1 MKAYIVRRLL
11 TLFPLVLAMSFVTFM
26 FIQLAPGDYFAT
38 LRLNPQ
44 ISEETV
50 ARLEAQYHMDK
61 PPIVQYGYWLK
72 NIVVSARHLRLDLG
86 YSISQKQP
94 VSTVIASRLV
104 NTLLLSISA
113 ILITWLVAI
122 PIGIYSAVHQY
133 SWGDKFFSALAF
145 VGMSLPGFFLA
156 LLMLYYFGSELGI
169 LPIGGLKS
177 PNYDQLSAMGKAGDM
192 AAHLVIPT
200 VVLAIGGLASLQ
212 RIMRGNML
220 EVLRMQYVTT
230 ARAKGLPEKRVIYR
244 HALRNAIN
252 PMVTIFGF
260 ELSSL
265 LSGAAL
271 LEIVCGYPGLGQ
283 VLLEAVRSQ
292 DIFLVMGSMLIG
304 GVMLIVGNLVA
315 DVLLAIVDPQVSYQ

>member
-1 MKAYIVRRLL
+1 MKAYIIRRIL
-11 TLFPLVLAMSFVTFM
+11 TLFPLLLAMSFVAFM

-50 ARLEAQYHMDK
+50 ARLEATYHMDK
-61 PPIVQYGYWLK
+61 PAIVQYGYWLK
-72 NIVVSARHLRLDLG
+72 NLLHFDLG

-94 VSTVIASRLV
+94 VTSVIGSRLV
-104 NTLLLSISA
+104 NTLLLSFSA
-113 ILITWLVAI
+113 IFITWAVAI

-133 SWGDKFFSALAF
+133 STGDKIFSGLAF
-145 VGMSLPGFFLA
+145 VGMSLPSFFLA
-156 LLMLYYFGSELGI
+156 LLMLYFFGSQLGL
-169 LPIGGLKS
+169 LPVGGLKS
-177 PNYDQLSAMGKAGDM
+177 PEYDQFSTM
-192 AAHLVIPT
+192 AKIADVGMHLIIPT

-230 ARAKGLPEKRVIYR
+230 ARAKGLPENRVIYR

-260 ELSSL
+260 EFSTL

-283 VLLEAVRSQ
+283 VMLEAVRSQ

-304 GVMLIVGNLVA
+304 GFMLVIGNLIA

>member
-1 MKAYIVRRLL
+1 MTAYITRRLL
-11 TLFPLVLAMSFVTFM
+11 ILLPLLVVMSFVAFM

-38 LRLNPQ
+38 LRMNPQ
-44 ISEETV
+44 ISDETI
-50 ARLEAQYHMDK
+50 ARLQAQYHMDE
-61 PPIVQYGYWLK
+61 PALVQYAFWLRNLLK
-72 NIVVSARHLRLDLG
+72 LDLG

-94 VSTVIASRLV
+94 VTSVIGSRLF
-104 NTLLLSISA
+104 NTLLLSVSA
-113 ILITWLVAI
+113 ILLTWLVAI
-122 PIGIYSAVHQY
+122 PIGIYCAVHQY
-133 SWGDKFFSALAF
+133 SLSDKFFSGLAF

-156 LLMLYYFGSELGI
+156 LLMLYFLGSEVGL

-177 PNYDQLSAMGKAGDM
+177 SNYDQLSSLEKVVDVLS
-192 AAHLVIPT
+192 HLMIPT
-200 VVLAIGGLASLQ
+200 TVLAIGGLASLQ

-220 EVLRMQYVTT
+220 EVLRMQYITT
-230 ARAKGLPEKRVIYR
+230 ARAKGLPENSVIYK

-260 ELSSL
+260 ELSTL

-283 VLLEAVRSQ
+283 VMLEAVRSQ
-292 DIFLVMGSMLIG
+292 DIFLVMGTMLIG
-304 GVMLIVGNLVA
+304 GLLLVLGNLVA

>member
-1 MKAYIVRRLL
+1 MKAYIIRRLL
-11 TLFPLVLAMSFVTFM
+11 TLFPLVLAMSFVAFM
-26 FIQLAPGDYFAT
+26 FIQLAPGNYFAT

-44 ISEETV
+44 ISEEMV
-50 ARLEAQYHMDK
+50 SRLEAQYHMDK
-61 PPIVQYGYWLK
+61 PPLVQYGYWLW
-72 NIVVSARHLRLDLG
+72 NLLHLDLG

-94 VSTVIASRLV
+94 VSSVIAGRLV

-113 ILITWLVAI
+113 IIITWLVAI

-133 SWGDKFFSALAF
+133 SIGDKFFSAVAF
-145 VGMSLPGFFLA
+145 VGMSLPSFFLA
-156 LLMLYYFGSELGI
+156 LLMLYYFGSELGL

-177 PNYDQLSAMGKAGDM
+177 PNYDQLSQMAKIGDVAM
-192 AAHLVIPT
+192 HLVVPAT
-200 VVLAIGGLASLQ
+200 VLAIGGLASLQ

-230 ARAKGLPEKRVIYR
+230 ARAKGLPENRVIYR

-283 VLLEAVRSQ
+283 VMLEAVRSQ
-292 DIFLVMGSMLIG
+292 DIFLVMGSMVIG
-304 GVMLIVGNLVA
+304 GVLLVVGNLVA
-315 DVLLAIVDPQVSYQ
+315 DVLLAVVDPQVSYQ

>member
-1 MKAYIVRRLL
+1 MKAYIFRRLL
-11 TLFPLVLAMSFVTFM
+11 TLFPLVLMMSFVAFM

-44 ISEETV
+44 ISDETI

-61 PPIVQYGYWLK
+61 PAIVQYGYWLK
-72 NIVVSARHLRLDLG
+72 NLLHLDLG

-104 NTLLLSISA
+104 NTLILSFSA
-113 ILITWLVAI
+113 IIITWLVAI

-133 SWGDKFFSALAF
+133 SFGDKFFSALAF

-156 LLMLYYFGSELGI
+156 LLMLYFFASRLGV
-169 LPIGGLKS
+169 LPPGGLKS
-177 PNYDQLSAMGKAGDM
+177 ADYDQLSSMAKVGDV
-192 AAHLVIPT
+192 ALHLVIPT

-283 VLLEAVRSQ
+283 VMLEAVRSQ

-304 GVMLIVGNLVA
+304 GVMLVIGNLVA

>member
-1 MKAYIVRRLL
+1 MTAYITRRLL
-11 TLFPLVLAMSFVTFM
+11 TLIPLLLIMSFVAFM

-38 LRLNPQ
+38 LRMNPQ
-44 ISEETV
+44 ISDETIQ
-50 ARLEAQYHMDK
+50 RLESQYHMNQ
-61 PPIVQYGYWLK
+61 PALVQYAYWLK
-72 NIVVSARHLRLDLG
+72 NLARLDLG

-94 VSTVIASRLV
+94 VAGVIGSRLV
-104 NTLLLSISA
+104 NTLLLSVSA

-133 SWGDKFFSALAF
+133 SLGDKIFSTLAF

-156 LLMLYYFGSELGI
+156 LLMLYFLGSELGL

-177 PNYDQLSAMGKAGDM
+177 SGYDQLSGMAKVGDVVL
-192 AAHLVIPT
+192 HLVIPT
-200 VVLAIGGLASLQ
+200 TVLAIGSLAGLQ

-220 EVLRMQYVTT
+220 EVLRMQYITT
-230 ARAKGLPEKRVIYR
+230 ARAKGLPESRVIYR

-283 VLLEAVRSQ
+283 VMLEAVRSQ

-304 GVMLIVGNLVA
+304 GLLLVVGNLVA
-315 DVLLAIVDPQVSYQ
+315 DVLLAVVDPQVSYQ

>member
-1 MKAYIVRRLL
+1 MSAYIIRRLL
-11 TLFPLVLAMSFVTFM
+11 TLLPLLVVMSFVAFM

-38 LRLNPQ
+38 LRMNPQ
-44 ISEETV
+44 ISDETIE
-50 ARLEAQYHMDK
+50 RLQAQYHMDK
-61 PPIVQYGYWLK
+61 PALVQYAYWLR
-72 NIVVSARHLRLDLG
+72 NLMRFDLG

-94 VSTVIASRLV
+94 VLGVIGSRLV
-104 NTLLLSISA
+104 NTLLLSMTA
-113 ILITWLVAI
+113 IVVTWIVAI
-122 PIGIYSAVHQY
+122 PVGIYCAVHQY
-133 SWGDKFFSALAF
+133 SLGDKFFSALAF

-156 LLMLYYFGSELGI
+156 LLMLYFLGSEFGL

-177 PNYDQLSAMGKAGDM
+177 SDYDQLTALGKVGDM
-192 AAHLVIPT
+192 AVHLVIPT
-200 VVLAIGGLASLQ
+200 TVLSIGGLASLQ

-220 EVLRMQYVTT
+220 EVLRMQYITT
-230 ARAKGLPEKRVIYR
+230 ARAKGLPEGRVIYK

-260 ELSSL
+260 ELSTL

-283 VLLEAVRSQ
+283 VMLEAVRSQ
-292 DIFLVMGSMLIG
+292 DLFLVMGSMLMG
-304 GVMLIVGNLVA
+304 GLLLVMGNLVA

>member
-1 MKAYIVRRLL
+1 MTSYILRRLL
-11 TLFPLVLAMSFVTFM
+11 TLVPLLLVMSFVTFM
-26 FIQLAPGDYFAT
+26 FIQLAPGNYFAT

-44 ISEETV
+44 ISEETIK
-50 ARLEAQYHMDK
+50 RLEATYHMDK
-61 PPIVQYGYWLK
+61 PPLVQYAYWLR
-72 NIVVSARHLRLDLG
+72 NLAQWPPDLG
-86 YSISQKQP
+86 FSISQKQP
-94 VSTVIASRLV
+94 VTKVIGSRVV
-104 NTLLLSISA
+104 NTLILSIAS

-133 SWGDKFFSALAF
+133 SIGDKIFSALSF
-145 VGMSLPGFFLA
+145 VGMSLPSFFLA
-156 LLMLYYFGSELGI
+156 LLMLYFFGSELGL

-177 PNYDQLSAMGKAGDM
+177 PNYDQLSGLAKVANI
-192 AAHLVIPT
+192 ALHLVIPT
-200 VVLAIGGLASLQ
+200 TVLAIGGLAGLQ

-220 EVLRMQYVTT
+220 EVLRMQYITT
-230 ARAKGLPEKRVIYR
+230 ARAKGLPENRVIYR

-283 VLLEAVRSQ
+283 VMLEAVRSQ

-304 GVMLIVGNLVA
+304 GVLLIAGNLIA

>member
-1 MKAYIVRRLL
+1 
-11 TLFPLVLAMSFVTFM
+11 MSFVTFM

-38 LRLNPQ
+38 LRMNPQ
-44 ISEETV
+44 ISEETI
-50 ARLEAQYHMDK
+50 RQLEAQYHMDQ
-61 PPIVQYGYWLK
+61 PPLIQYVYWLK
-72 NIVVSARHLRLDLG
+72 NLTRLDLG

-94 VSTVIASRLV
+94 VLGVIGSRLA
-104 NTLLLSISA
+104 NTLMLSISA
-113 ILITWLVAI
+113 IFITWLVAI
-122 PIGIYSAVHQY
+122 PIGIYCAVHQY
-133 SWGDKFFSALAF
+133 SIGDKIFSALAF

-156 LLMLYYFGSELGI
+156 LLMLYFLASELAL
-169 LPIGGLKS
+169 LPPGGLKS
-177 PNYDQLSAMGKAGDM
+177 PNYDQLTSMAKALDI
-192 AAHLVIPT
+192 ARHLVIPT
-200 VVLAIGGLASLQ
+200 TVLAIGGLAGLQ

-220 EVLRMQYVTT
+220 EVLRMQYITT
-230 ARAKGLPEKRVIYR
+230 ARAKGLPESRVIYR

-283 VLLEAVRSQ
+283 VMLEAVRSQ
-292 DIFLVMGSMLIG
+292 DLFLVMGSMMIG
-304 GVMLIVGNLVA
+304 GFLLIVGNLVA

>member
-1 MKAYIVRRLL
+1 MTAYIIRRLL
-11 TLFPLVLAMSFVTFM
+11 ILLPLLLVMSFVAFM
-26 FIQLAPGDYFAT
+26 FIQLAPGDYFAI
-38 LRLNPQ
+38 LRMNPQ
-44 ISEETV
+44 ISDETI
-50 ARLEAQYHMDK
+50 ARLQAQYHMDK
-61 PPIVQYGYWLK
+61 PPLIQYAYWLK
-72 NIVVSARHLRLDLG
+72 NLAGLDLG

-94 VSTVIASRLV
+94 VLSVIGSRLA
-104 NTLLLSISA
+104 NTLLLSIST

-133 SWGDKFFSALAF
+133 SIGDKIFSTLAF
-145 VGMSLPGFFLA
+145 VGMSLPSFFMA
-156 LLMLYYFGSELGI
+156 LLMLYFLGSELGL

-177 PNYDQLSAMGKAGDM
+177 SGYDQLSSIGKIGDM
-192 AAHLVIPT
+192 ARHLIIPT
-200 VVLAIGGLASLQ
+200 TVLAIGGLAGLQ

-220 EVLRMQYVTT
+220 EVLRMQYITT
-230 ARAKGLPEKRVIYR
+230 ARAKGLPEHRVIYR

-283 VLLEAVRSQ
+283 VMLEAVRSQ
-292 DIFLVMGSMLIG
+292 DIFLVMGAMLIG
-304 GVMLIVGNLVA
+304 GLLLIVGNLVA
-315 DVLLAIVDPQVSYQ
+315 DVLLAVVDPQVSYR